1 LKAIGSIVPK
11 PTSVTLR
18 GGERPYSVAVN
29 PTSDLVAVGFDDTK
43 VVEVYDST
51 MLAKRFAP
59 DTEGVNNGSFPQVA
73 WSADGTR
80 LYAGGQ
86 YGNDN
91 ERIIRIW
98 GRGGEGPALIPA
110 FFRACALAGISFAT
124 AIAGAEVSL
133 LSIRIFGNVPSGATS
148 LEASAPHRITKGAS
162 AMGTPCRQRSQITH
176 HQQIWRWS

>member
-1 LKAIGSIVPK
+1 MEKA
-11 PTSVTLR
+11 
-18 GGERPYSVAVN
+18 
-29 PTSDLVAVGFDDTK
+29 LVARLASQ
-43 VVEVYDST
+43 VES
-51 MLAKRFAP
+51 
-59 DTEGVNNGSFPQVA
+59 G
-73 WSADGTR
+73 R
-80 LYAGGQ
+80 L
-86 YGNDN
+86 
-91 ERIIRIW
+91 E
-98 GRGGEGPALIPA
+98 IPA